1 MGEAGPPP
9 GFPTSL
15 VLASASPRRLELLS
29 RLQVDVEVRPADV
42 DETPR
47 DGESAD
53 ELVLRLAEA
62 KVRAVARPGEVVVG
76 ADTVVCV
83 DDDVFGKPVDAA
95 DAERMLRALSD
106 RTHEV
111 VTGTAVS
118 LGSPDDVRSIV
129 TRSQVTFVEL
139 SDDDVAWYLA
149 TGEPFDKAGAYGHQG
164 RAGRFVRSIDGSWTS
179 IVGLPLA
186 ELALLLR
193 DA

>member
-1 MGEAGPPP
+1 
-9 GFPTSL
+9 
-15 VLASASPRRLELLS
+15 VLASASPRRLELLA
-29 RLQVDVEVRPADV
+29 RLRVAVEVRPAHV

-47 DGESAD
+47 NGESAD
-53 ELVLRLAEA
+53 ALVRRLAEA
-62 KVRAVARPGEVVVG
+62 KVRAVAQPGEVVVG

-111 VTGTAVS
+111 VTGTAVA
-118 LGSPDDVRSIV
+118 LGTPDDVQSIV
-129 TRSQVTFVEL
+129 TRSRVTFVEL
-139 SDDDVAWYLA
+139 TDADVAWYLA

-164 RAGRFVRSIDGSWTS
+164 RAGRFVETIEGSWTS

-186 ELALLLR
+186 ELAGLLR
-193 DA
+193 G